1 MSKKYLLFDIDG
13 TLVHAGGAGRRSL
26 ARALELNGA
35 GRQALDRESFAGK
48 TDRQIVLA
56 ALRRSGCAAGRLPAM
71 LAAVL
76 DAYVALLAADL
87 QERPVTVYPLARE
100 LLQACGRRPDIELAL
115 LTGNVPRGAQL
126 KLESAGIWHHFSW
139 GVYGDH
145 SEERADLARE
155 ALGRIRASDGRV
167 GLSDVYVIG
176 DTAADVACGRAIG
189 ARTVALVSDFEPREK
204 LLAAGPDLLLD
215 GFSPLFPL
223 WGLPHPA

>member
-1 MSKKYLLFDIDG
+1 MGKKYLLFDIDG

-26 ARALELNGA
+26 ARALALNGA
-35 GRQALDRESFAGK
+35 GPQALDHESFAGK

-56 ALRRSGCAAGRLPAM
+56 ALRRAGCADGRLPAM
-71 LAAVL
+71 LEAVL
-76 DAYVALLAADL
+76 DAYVVLLAVDL
-87 QERPVTVYPLARE
+87 QERPVKVYPLARE
-100 LLQACGRRPDIELAL
+100 LLQACARRPDIELAL

-126 KLESAGIWHHFSW
+126 KLESAGIWRHFSW

-145 SEERADLARE
+145 SEERADLARA
-155 ALGRIRASDGRV
+155 ALDRIRASDGRV
-167 GLSDVYVIG
+167 DLNEVYVIG
-176 DTAADVACGRAIG
+176 DTAADVACGRAVG

-223 WGLPHPA
+223 WGLPLPA